1 MATLTRN
8 NCRIDP
14 KSGGVI
20 FHGSPELQ
28 KLEQIQQ
35 EVHTLHAKLDELIEF
50 IKGGIQIGRKMENP
64 RLSTNDDQKVQ

>member
-1 MATLTRN
+1 MATLNRN
-8 NCRIDP
+8 NCRVDP

-28 KLEQIQQ
+28 ELNKIHQDIQKIN
-35 EVHTLHAKLDELIEF
+35 AKLDEIMTF